1 MKNIW
6 FIIKWPIGIF
16 LLLFGLVA
24 LVTPFT
30 PGAWLGFVG
39 MEILGI
45 MFLLPKRI
53 REPWLQFKAKMI
65 VKLRRMLGYPDTD
78 L

>member
-1 MKNIW
+1 MHSIW
-6 FIIKWPIGIF
+6 RIIKWPIGVI
-16 LLLFGLVA
+16 LVVFGLFA

-39 MEILGI
+39 MELLGI

-53 REPWLQFKAKMI
+53 REPWQRFKVKMI
-65 VKLRRMLGYPDTD
+65 VKLRRTLGYPEY
-78 L
+78 